1 MIKKR
6 KIQSFLKT
14 LDYSLTQIRI
24 ELIERPLILG
34 TLWNWSEDWKSSQ
47 VHLHFFFFNFTASR
61 YTFLFLKRK
70 KKKKTLRCCMLYHM
84 NEVDPFIFCYV
95 FLYEI
100 QNCIFSMCFPN
111 ILLLPRDPFNIGK
124 NTILVPTF

>member
-47 VHLHFFFFNFTASR
+47 VHLHFFFLISLHQDTLSCS
-61 YTFLFLKRK
+61 LKGK